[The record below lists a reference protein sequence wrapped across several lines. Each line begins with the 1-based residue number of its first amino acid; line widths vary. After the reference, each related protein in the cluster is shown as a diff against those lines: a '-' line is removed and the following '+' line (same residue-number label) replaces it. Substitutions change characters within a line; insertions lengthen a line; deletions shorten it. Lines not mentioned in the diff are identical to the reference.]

1 MRIYNPLEK
10 FGPKNIIA
18 AFSNRHDGNMSLCY
32 GDTQGALENRKKFL
46 SSIGI
51 DYRALI
57 CAKQVHGKNVV
68 YVTETNMGNGAL
80 DYDSSI
86 SEADGFLT
94 DKKNVP
100 IAILTADCLSV
111 FVYDPVRPAV
121 GILHAGWRGTEKN
134 ICAEGVRLMQEKF
147 GSRPD
152 ELLIGFGPSIR
163 ACCCKMEKDF
173 KSNFPFG
180 LINRDGSVYMDIALI
195 NTRQLVSC
203 GVKEKNIFDP
213 QLCTFSENKDF
224 FSFRKEAQDAGRMI
238 SVIMLQ

>member
-1 MRIYNPLEK
+1 MRINNPLEE
-10 FGPKNIIA
+10 FNPKDTVA
-18 AFSNRHDGNMSLCY
+18 VFSRRQDGNMSLCY
-32 GDTQGALENRKKFL
+32 GDTQGALENRKNFL
-46 SSIGI
+46 SVIGI
-51 DYRALI
+51 DYRSLT
-57 CAKQVHGKNVV
+57 CAKQVHGTNVV
-68 YVTETNMGNGAL
+68 YVTEANKGSGAL

-94 DKKNVP
+94 DKKNLP

-111 FVYDPVRPAV
+111 FVYDPARPAV

-134 ICAEGVRLMQEKF
+134 ICSKGIMLMQDKF

-163 ACCCKMEKDF
+163 ACCCKMENDF

-180 LINRDGSVYMDIALI
+180 LINRNGSVYMDIALI

-203 GVKEKNIFDP
+203 GVKQSNIFDP
-213 QLCTFSENKDF
+213 KLCTSSENKDF
-224 FSFRKEAQDAGRMI
+224 FSFRKEAQEAGRMI

>member
-1 MRIYNPLEK
+1 MQINNPLEK
-10 FGPKNIIA
+10 FASKNIIA
-18 AFSNRHDGNMSLCY
+18 AFSRRQDGNMSLCY

-46 SSIGI
+46 SAIGI

-68 YVTETNMGNGAL
+68 YVTEADKGNGAL
-80 DYDSSI
+80 EYDSSI
-86 SEADGFLT
+86 SDSDGFFT
-94 DKKNVP
+94 DKKNTP

-111 FVYDPVRPAV
+111 FIYDPLRPAV
-121 GILHAGWRGTEKN
+121 GILHAGWRSTEKN

-147 GSRPD
+147 GSKPE

-163 ACCCKMEKDF
+163 VCCCKMENAF

-180 LINRDGSVYMDIALI
+180 LINRDGNLYMDIALI
-195 NTRQLVSC
+195 NTRQLTDC
-203 GVKEKNIFDP
+203 GVKQDNIFDP
-213 QLCTFSENKDF
+213 KLCTFSENKDY
-224 FSFRKEAQDAGRMI
+224 FSFRKEAQSAGRLI